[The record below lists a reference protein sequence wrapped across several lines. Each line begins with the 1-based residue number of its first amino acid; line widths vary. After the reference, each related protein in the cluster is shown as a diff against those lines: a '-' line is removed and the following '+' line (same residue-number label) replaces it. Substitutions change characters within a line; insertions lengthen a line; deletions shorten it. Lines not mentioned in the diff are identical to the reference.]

1 MHPMPRQFA
10 RSRPG
15 PRGKKEQ
22 TRAAILHAALHEF
35 AAEGVE
41 GARTDAI
48 ARAAGVNKAL
58 LYYYFHNKEA
68 LYGAALDQVFSG
80 LAAAVGEA
88 LDRDL
93 PPREKV
99 LAWAGAHFD
108 YIASEPI
115 YPRVVLRE
123 MMRAGRAGSPH
134 IRRIAGKYLRPI
146 QMRLMELF
154 HEGISRGEFRPV
166 DPQHFV
172 VSVVA
177 MNVFYFSSAPM
188 LRQML
193 RDDPL
198 SSERVAQRRAAVLDT
213 ISAALFTAP
222 GGQAPR
228 PQRRRR

>member
-1 MHPMPRQFA
+1 MPRQLA

-35 AAEGVE
+35 AAEGVA

-58 LYYYFHNKEA
+58 LFYYFRNKET
-68 LYGAALDQVFSG
+68 LYGAVLDQVFSG
-80 LAAAVGEA
+80 LAAAVGGA

-108 YIASEPI
+108 YVASEPI

-123 MMRAGRAGSPH
+123 MMRAGRGGSPH
-134 IRRIAGKYLRPI
+134 IRRIAKKYLRPI
-146 QMRLMELF
+146 QGRLMELF
-154 HEGISRGEFRPV
+154 REGVAAGEFRPV

-193 RDDPL
+193 GDDPL
-198 SSERVAQRRAAVLDT
+198 SPRRVAQRRAAVLDT
-213 ISAALFTAP
+213 ISAALFTRP
-222 GGQAPR
+222 GGRTPR
-228 PQRRRR
+228 AQRKRR

>member
-1 MHPMPRQFA
+1 MHRIPDHFA

-22 TRAAILHAALHEF
+22 TRARILHAALHEF

-99 LAWAGAHFD
+99 LAWARAHFD

-134 IRRIAGKYLRPI
+134 IRRIAQKYLRPI
-146 QMRLMELF
+146 QKRLMELF
-154 HEGISRGEFRPV
+154 REGISRGAFRSV
-166 DPQHFV
+166 DAQHFV

-198 SSERVAQRRAAVLDT
+198 SRERVAQRRAAVLDT
-213 ISAALFTAP
+213 ISAALFT
-222 GGQAPR
+222 GLDGKAPR

>member
-1 MHPMPRQFA
+1 MPRHFA
-10 RSRPG
+10 RPRPG
-15 PRGKKEQ
+15 PRGQKEQ

-58 LYYYFHNKEA
+58 LYYYFHNKET
-68 LYGAALDQVFSG
+68 LYGAVLDQVFSG
-80 LAAAVGEA
+80 LAAAVGSA
-88 LDRDL
+88 LDRAL

-123 MMRAGRAGSPH
+123 MMRAGRGGSPH
-134 IRRIAGKYLRPI
+134 IRRIAKQYLRPI
-146 QMRLMELF
+146 QGRLMELF
-154 HEGISRGEFRPV
+154 REGISSGDFRAV

-198 SSERVAQRRAAVLDT
+198 SRQRVAQRRA
-213 ISAALFTAP
+213 
-222 GGQAPR
+222 
-228 PQRRRR
+228 